1 MEEMQA
7 AEESGEFV
15 YVEGSEGAEGTQGT
29 ATPHSTPTEAV
40 SISWL
45 DLV

>member
-7 AEESGEFV
+7 AEESGAFS
-15 YVEGSEGAEGTQGT
+15 YVEGSEGAEGAHGT

-40 SISWL
+40 SVI
-45 DLV
+45 LVS